1 MDLDGEKLH
10 EPQEQVRK
18 VSAAA
23 VCTLEGILRKRL
35 YDFLLCRIL
44 KMHMYT
50 NTIYIYTCICIYI
63 YLCIDIYLC
72 LDICIH
78 IYTNTHKCLYCLI
91 YMFHC

>member
-35 YDFLLCRIL
+35 YEDSSCVEYENT
-44 KMHMYT
+44 HVYH
-50 NTIYIYTCICIYI
+50 TIYIYTCICIYI
-63 YLCIDIYLC
+63 YI
-72 LDICIH
+72 
-78 IYTNTHKCLYCLI
+78 
-91 YMFHC
+91 FV